1 MNYNISSHLNNIKH
15 YYKLLLSKVVKIV
28 MGTKC

>member
-1 MNYNISSHLNNIKH
+1 MNYNISSHLNNFKQ

-28 MGTKC
+28 MGT